1 MNPLLANSMVRN
13 ASDINN
19 ADSSSSFTF
28 AQPAVPSKVHNRDL
42 STLALLTTLLS
53 GVHGHI
59 KGMLASTFAPA
70 HAR

>member
-1 MNPLLANSMVRN
+1 MNPLLAKSTVRN

-28 AQPAVPSKVHNRDL
+28 AQPAVPSKVCSRHL
-42 STLALLTTLLS
+42 SILALLMTLLLD
-53 GVHGHI
+53 VHGHI
-59 KGMLASTFAPA
+59 KGMLASAFAPA